1 MKAIDTLFLLI
12 VALLVLPICVQ
23 AQQYNP
29 TEPWPYLYQD
39 FEPGNIFTSKEV
51 LIGYDQVNVNV
62 INGRLHYV
70 EGGTIMEANMANIHV
85 VRINEDVYLNVGG
98 RLMRVL
104 RESEHTAVVLETE
117 VDYDEMSKVNIGYGR
132 SAVASA
138 QDISLMSLSGSDN
151 LNKSLLDVQKDKYNG
166 KVLPLDERTY
176 LVVDGLL
183 FKTDRS
189 DILNHPRVN
198 RKATS
203 DFIKQNKIKFKRPE
217 DLEKLGEYLHTQL
230 TPEKQ

>member
-1 MKAIDTLFLLI
+1 
-12 VALLVLPICVQ
+12 
-23 AQQYNP
+23 
-29 TEPWPYLYQD
+29 
-39 FEPGNIFTSKEV
+39 
-51 LIGYDQVNVNV
+51 
-62 INGRLHYV
+62 
-70 EGGTIMEANMANIHV
+70 
-85 VRINEDVYLNVGG
+85 
-98 RLMRVL
+98 MRVL